1 MPATTASASA
11 KLILLGEHAVVYG
24 HPAIAIP
31 FSHLRLHVSIE
42 PAILAKPGTLRII
55 SPDLDMDLLF
65 DEMSHD
71 EPIKQMIIL
80 LLHFLGVKNPPTCT
94 LRVRSEIPL
103 GAGFGSSAA
112 LSVGILRALSAFLG
126 HPLNEKELVDLSYQS
141 DQFIHGRLSG
151 IDTTVISLEQ
161 AIYYQRGHSVESVKP
176 LNSLHFVVADSSAR
190 TPTAQSIA
198 YLAERYK
205 KEPENTKSKLQAIEE
220 QVKIAKRAMRIGD
233 RHMLGAA
240 MNANQ
245 SLLADFGLSCPEL
258 GMLVNA
264 AREAGALGAKLSGGG
279 QGGAM
284 IALVEEK
291 KMPTVREALIEAGAK
306 EVWTTSL
313 PATQIK
319 SV

>member
-31 FSHLRLHVSIE
+31 FSDLRLHVSIE

-55 SPDLDMDLLF
+55 SHDLNMDLLF
-65 DEMSHD
+65 EDMSQD

-176 LNSLHFVVADSSAR
+176 LNSLHFVVADSGAR

-198 YLAERYK
+198 YLAGHYE
-205 KEPENTKSKLQAIEE
+205 KEKDQTKNKLDAIEE

-245 SLLADFGLSCPEL
+245 SLLADLGLSCPEL

-284 IALVEEK
+284 IALVEERNLL
-291 KMPTVREALIEAGAK
+291 TVREALIEAGARA
-306 EVWTTSL
+306 VWTTSL

-319 SV
+319 AV